1 MKSWPSTAIPLL
13 LFSSMS
19 VLTACS
25 GGGSGSGNEGDV
37 VSTPPPVSSSSSSS
51 SSGSSSSGS
60 SSGGSSSSGSSSG
73 GSSAILYEN
82 FGDGQ
87 FSNFDEADTEFFFS
101 QEYKALST
109 NNSEDTRPSFYYPT
123 CCFFLNDNP
132 ADGPEVALEQMGIV
146 SDNGNPSMLLDT
158 GRFTAG
164 QTRPDIEATDPKKN
178 TTSNTDFTTWGE
190 LDLSADYRIS
200 FCVKDATNY
209 AADENYMQ
217 IYVDNNTT
225 SEASSFWGGGGQGS
239 RIFNIPV
246 SSLIPGKRVEINVP
260 GNTYVEPGGALKDI
274 RPARVGNASS
284 FLQFRVEGGATVI
297 FDDLLVE
304 KQTQDGQTSLPAC
317 TTFTP
322 ATAPDAPSEAPVAS
336 GGDTRI
342 VVTWNE
348 VLSASSYDLAYNTSD
363 STEGA
368 TLVEGITN
376 PQYALE
382 NLANGTQY
390 FVFVRAKNSAGTSDW
405 SPSAS
410 ATPEAP
416 VATDPNVVLL
426 EDFNAAT
433 NGDSS
438 ETNLFTT
445 NYKSVS
451 SDPLKPFYNVTAGGS
466 NIAVAGGQLGYNN
479 ARFSLGE
486 TEPGTATAAGLAPS
500 GDMDL
505 SQPYEIS
512 FEVVINDNV
521 DDGTGKCQ
529 VYVDNNTTGSA
540 NSIHDGA
547 SKIFEASVMQL
558 AGSSP
563 TGTVIITSDVGTA
576 TSFLQFRCDSGVE
589 TPITID
595 NLVIQYQ

>member
-1 MKSWPSTAIPLL
+1 MKSWPSTAIPLV

-37 VSTPPPVSSSSSSS
+37 VSTPPPVSTSSSS

-60 SSGGSSSSGSSSG
+60 SSSGGSSG
-73 GSSAILYEN
+73 GGSAILYEN

-87 FSNFDEADTEFFFS
+87 FVNFDEADTEFFFTP
-101 QEYKALST
+101 EYKALNA

-132 ADGPEVALEQMGIV
+132 EDGPEVALHQMGIV

-164 QTRPDIEATDPKKN
+164 QTRPDIEAADPKKD
-178 TTSNTDFTTWGE
+178 TTSSGDLATWGE
-190 LDLSADYRIS
+190 LDLSRDYRIS
-200 FCVKDATNY
+200 FCVKDA
-209 AADENYMQ
+209 AGSRKMQ

-225 SEASSFWGGGGQGS
+225 GESNSFWGGGGGGS
-239 RIFNIPV
+239 RIFDVPTDM
-246 SSLIPGKRVEINVP
+246 LIPGKRVEINIP
-260 GNTYVEPGGALKDI
+260 GNTTLEPGATEVDF
-274 RPARVGNASS
+274 RSVRVGNGSS
-284 FLQFRVEGGATVI
+284 FLQFRVEGGSTVI
-297 FDDLLVE
+297 LDDLLVE
-304 KQTQDGQTSLPAC
+304 YQEEDGQAELPEC
-317 TTFTP
+317 NVFTP

-336 GGDTRI
+336 GGDTSI
-342 VVTWNE
+342 VVTWSDI
-348 VLSASSYDLAYNTSD
+348 LGASSYDLAWGTADDVNS
-363 STEGA
+363 A
-368 TLVEGITN
+368 TVVDGITN
-376 PQYALE
+376 TQYALE
-382 NLANGTQY
+382 DLANGTQY

-416 VATDPNVVLL
+416 DVTDPDVVLL

-433 NGDSS
+433 NGNAS
-438 ETNLFTT
+438 ETNLFTP

-451 SDPLKPFYNVTAGGS
+451 TDPLKPFYNVTAGGS

-486 TEPGTATAAGLAPS
+486 TEPGTATAAGVAPS

-529 VYVDNNTTGSA
+529 VYADNNTTSSG

-547 SKIFEASVMQL
+547 SKIFEASVVQL
-558 AGSSP
+558 AGGSP
-563 TGTVIITSDVGTA
+563 TGTVIITSDVGTE